1 MTVKDNEKLLTENEL
16 VQSIHDQLLDN
27 HTTIQNAFEDA
38 CVWIAE
44 LHLELESLRG
54 ATSSGY
60 LRGGKNG
67 G

>member
-44 LHLELESLRG
+44 LHLELEAIRG
-54 ATSSGY
+54 VASSGY
-60 LRGGKNG
+60 LRKKG
-67 G
+67 

>member
-44 LHLELESLRG
+44 LYLELEAIRG
-54 ATSSGY
+54 DASSGC
-60 LRGGKNG
+60 LLLP
-67 G
+67 